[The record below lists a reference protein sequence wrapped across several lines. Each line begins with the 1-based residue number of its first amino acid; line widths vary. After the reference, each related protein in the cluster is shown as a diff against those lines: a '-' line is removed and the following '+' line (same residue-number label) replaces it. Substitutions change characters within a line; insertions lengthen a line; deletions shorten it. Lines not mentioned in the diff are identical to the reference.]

1 MKKTSYLLLITG
13 IILLYGCSNN
23 EADEMLPEEDPKQEE
38 EDCMPQFPDMDV
50 TYNNYV
56 KGVVDQYCISCH
68 HAGNSTGPGD
78 FSTYNGL
85 LTYAE
90 GNSFYARVIQDGADM
105 PQGSAPLPKAIRDS
119 LDLWIQNCA
128 PLN

>member
-1 MKKTSYLLLITG
+1 MKKTSYLLIVIG
-13 IILLYGCSNN
+13 IILLYGCGNN
-23 EADEMLPEEDPKQEE
+23 EADEMLPDEDPNQE
-38 EDCMPQFPDMDV
+38 EDCVPQFPDMNV

-56 KGVVDQYCISCH
+56 KGIVTQYCISCH

-78 FSTYNGL
+78 FTTYNGL

-90 GNSFYARVIQDGADM
+90 RNSFYARVIQDGADM
-105 PQGSAPLPKAIRDS
+105 PQNAAPLPKAVRDS
-119 LDLWIQNCA
+119 LDVWIQNCA

>member
-1 MKKTSYLLLITG
+1 MRKTSYLLVIAA
-13 IILLYGCSNN
+13 IMLLYGCNN
-23 EADEMLPEEDPKQEE
+23 EADEVLPEEDPIQEE
-38 EDCMPQFPDMDV
+38 EDCTPQFPDMDV

-56 KGVVDQYCISCH
+56 KGIMDQYCISCH

-78 FSTYNGL
+78 FSNYNGL

-90 GNSFYARVIQDGADM
+90 GSSFYARVIQDGADM
-105 PQGSAPLPKAIRDS
+105 PQGMAPLPKAIRDS
-119 LDLWIQNCA
+119 LDVWIQNCA

>member
-1 MKKTSYLLLITG
+1 MKKTSYLLIVIG
-13 IILLYGCSNN
+13 IILLYGCGNN
-23 EADEMLPEEDPKQEE
+23 EADEMLPDEDPNQE
-38 EDCMPQFPDMDV
+38 EDCVPQFPDMNV

-56 KGVVDQYCISCH
+56 KGIVTQYCISCH

-78 FSTYNGL
+78 FTTYNGL

-90 GNSFYARVIQDGADM
+90 RNSFYARVILDGADM
-105 PQGSAPLPKAIRDS
+105 PQNAAPLPKAVRDS
-119 LDLWIQNCA
+119 LDVWIQNCA

>member
-1 MKKTSYLLLITG
+1 MKKATYLLIVIGT
-13 IILLYGCSNN
+13 ILLYGCSNN
-23 EADEMLPEEDPKQEE
+23 EADEMLPEENPDQE
-38 EDCMPQFPDMDV
+38 EDCVPQFPNMNV
-50 TYNNYV
+50 TYTNYV

-85 LTYAE
+85 LPYAT

-105 PQGSAPLPKAIRDS
+105 PQDAAPLPKAIRDS
-119 LDLWIQNCA
+119 LNVWIQNCA
-128 PLN
+128 PQN